1 MIKTRKPDLKV
12 PVDGV
17 ENCKSKCLEKC
28 PPCQAYSYAPVPLT
42 QRTLNPSTCWIW
54 THNLTTLKEN
64 YTDGD
69 DYRRLFVLVDKSD
82 I

>member
-1 MIKTRKPDLKV
+1 MV
-12 PVDGV
+12 AVDRE
-17 ENCKSKCLEKC
+17 ENCTSKCLETC
-28 PPCQAYSYAPVPLT
+28 PPCQAYSYVPPLT

-54 THNLTTLKEN
+54 TQNLTTVKEN

-69 DYRRLFVLVDKSD
+69 DHRRLFVLVDKSD